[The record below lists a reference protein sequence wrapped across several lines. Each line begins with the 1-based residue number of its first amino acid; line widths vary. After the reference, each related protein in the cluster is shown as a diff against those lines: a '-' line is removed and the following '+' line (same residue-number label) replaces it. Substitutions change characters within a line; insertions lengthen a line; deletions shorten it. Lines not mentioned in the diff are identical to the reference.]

1 MHRQQTYRGASGFT
15 LIEMA
20 VVLVI
25 VGLLLGGLLVPLSTQ
40 METDRRKETSATL
53 ESIRE
58 ALIGFAV
65 VNGRLPCPDTIAP
78 LDGREDCPSVLP
90 NGGPKGLPY
99 ADLGVS
105 RTDAWGNTWTYAVT
119 NAFTTPAP
127 ALFTIASVGTI
138 DVGTAANNCAVGTL
152 LADNVPALVWSNGKT
167 ANGGAFEAE
176 NADPDRCYIDPG
188 YRQTGNRFDD
198 LIVWIPPGVLF
209 NRMVAAGTLP

>member
-1 MHRQQTYRGASGFT
+1 MHTQDRHTHAGFT

-25 VGLLLGGLLVPLSTQ
+25 VGLLLGGMLVPLATQ
-40 METDRRKETSATL
+40 METDRRKETTATL

-65 VNGRLPCPDTIAP
+65 VNRRLPCPDTNA
-78 LDGREDCPSVLP
+78 DGREDCPSGAP
-90 NGGPKGLPY
+90 NGGPKGLPF

-105 RTDAWGNTWTYAVT
+105 STDAWDNTWRYAVT
-119 NAFTTPAP
+119 NAFTTAP
-127 ALFTIASVGTI
+127 PGNFTLASVGNI
-138 DVGTAANNCAVGTL
+138 NVGTLANNCTAVL
-152 LADNVPALVWSNGKT
+152 LASNVPALVWSGGKT

-176 NADPDRCYIDPG
+176 NTIPDTDSCYLDAG

-209 NRMVAAGTLP
+209 NRMVAAEKLP